1 MKAKIRCIF
10 CVLGAVLSCAAV
22 AFGRETVKR
31 PQAPLYEYDLDNGLH
46 VIISPDTTSPI
57 VNVGMMYHVGSKN
70 EPSDRTGFAHLF
82 EHLLF
87 HGTGNI
93 PEGQMEVYMA
103 AAGGYSNASTS
114 ADRTFYYT
122 ILPTHQYK
130 LGLWIESERM
140 LHPIISQSGLDRE
153 REVVKEESRQRYDT
167 TPLGRAPQYMQ
178 AFEYGDYVYGWPV
191 IGSMEHLNA
200 ASLED
205 VTRFFKTYYVP
216 GNACLVVTGDVDPD
230 DCMTYVHAYFD
241 RIPAGNPVVQPPLFE
256 PVAPGSGLREM
267 QIEGLSQPHMFISY
281 ATLPETSHDA
291 LITDLLVS
299 YLVMDTDSPLE
310 RLKSELPGISR
321 ITATPEQYELAGSI
335 WIRASLADSLD
346 YRVVAEAVQ
355 REMDRIAAHGI
366 SADDL
371 SRMRISYQ
379 SGYVDMYY
387 DANFLG
393 EMLAFNYLERGDAS
407 RVNRLLDE
415 YDGITNEDI
424 QRVVK
429 KYFTVDNRKILL
441 LNPKKT
447 E

>member
-1 MKAKIRCIF
+1 MKNTIRLLCM
-10 CVLGAVLSCAAV
+10 LGAFVAGGSAAW
-22 AFGRETVKR
+22 AGEPVKR
-31 PQAPLYEYDLDNGLH
+31 PQAPIHEYDLDNGLH
-46 VIISPDTTSPI
+46 VIISPDHSSPI

-70 EPSDRTGFAHLF
+70 EPADRTGFAHLF

-153 REVVKEESRQRYDT
+153 RELVKEESRQRYDT
-167 TPLGRAPQYMQ
+167 SPLGRAPEYMQ

-200 ASLED
+200 ASLDD
-205 VTRFFKTYYVP
+205 VQRFFKTYYVP
-216 GNACLVVTGDVDPD
+216 GNACLVLTGDVDPEE
-230 DCMTYVHAYFD
+230 CMTYVHAYFD
-241 RIPAGNPVVQPPLFE
+241 RIPAGAPVVQPPVFQ
-256 PVAPGSGLREM
+256 APENRSGFRQM
-267 QIEGLSQPHMFISY
+267 SIGRLSRPHLFISY
-281 ATLPETSHDA
+281 ATAPETTRDA
-291 LITDLLVS
+291 FIADLLVS
-299 YLVMDTDSPLE
+299 YLGMDTDSPLE
-310 RLKSELPGISR
+310 RMKSAHPGISR
-321 ITATPEQYELAGSI
+321 ITATPEQYELAGSV

-346 YRVVAEAVQ
+346 YRVVVDGVQKELDAIAEK
-355 REMDRIAAHGI
+355 GI
-366 SADDL
+366 PASDL
-371 SRMRISYQ
+371 SRMKISYQ

-387 DANFLG
+387 DVNFLG

-407 RVNRLLDE
+407 RVNRILEE
-415 YDGITNEDI
+415 YDGITVEDVK
-424 QRVVK
+424 RVARH
-429 KYFTVDNRKILL
+429 YFTPDNRKILL
-441 LNPKKT
+441 INPKK